1 MNLETLKAY
10 LQNPDVALERMKRLV
25 PSEGDRMEAARAN
38 IEGFEQRPAS
48 NEEVLQQ
55 VANEDR
61 AMDMA
66 AGMAGTVG
74 APKSAAQMLKEAAP
88 SKWGKVVVKDTA
100 PQSFGKIRS
109 LMGK

>member
-1 MNLETLKAY
+1 VNLDKLKAY
-10 LQNPDVALERMKRLV
+10 LQNPDIALERMKRLV
-25 PSEGDRMEAARAN
+25 PSEGERVEAARAN
-38 IEGFEQRPAS
+38 IEGFEQRPAT

-61 AMDMA
+61 AMEMA

-100 PQSFGKIRS
+100 PKTFGKVRH
-109 LMGK
+109 LVGK